1 MGIEFKVRV
10 FKGKHRKSSK
20 RSGVLQKRSQPLDS
34 DPYTILK
41 MSVREI
47 SYISSNSPST
57 AKPSESAEMNV
68 SLQVSISIFI
78 FFFKMLPL

>member
-1 MGIEFKVRV
+1 MQQ
-10 FKGKHRKSSK
+10 
-20 RSGVLQKRSQPLDS
+20 QKRPQPFDS

-47 SYISSNSPST
+47 SYIASNSPSS

-68 SLQVSISIFI
+68 SLQVSISIF
-78 FFFKMLPL
+78 FFFLKLPL